1 MIALNIDANVQKVL
15 NALLKRWKL
24 LLIFAVIGALAAY
37 IFTAKFTTLTYT
49 SSVQFLTFA
58 VDFEQDLEESS
69 SSTTSSQND
78 ASLSS
83 QRTSETSK
91 MNYAM
96 KMMDT
101 YIAVFNTNDFN
112 QFVADTL
119 NKTYGTD
126 YSSSTLKNSITI
138 KKVENSAILN
148 FTITTT
154 DPDLSYHIAQCLA
167 ECVPETMENTNRG
180 LVHASVLD
188 SPMRAN
194 AAESMG
200 YSKKCL
206 IGIAAGVFLAGLYSV
221 LRELLDVRIKGS
233 NDLSEKY
240 DIPVLGSIPK
250 FELNQTKKGGR
261 S

>member
-1 MIALNIDANVQKVL
+1 MNIDANVQKVL
-15 NALLKRWKL
+15 NALLKKWKL
-24 LLIFAVIGALAAY
+24 LVIFALIGSIAAY
-37 IFTAKFTTLTYT
+37 IYTANFTTLTYT
-49 SSVQFLTFA
+49 SSLQFLTFA
-58 VDFEQDLEESS
+58 VDYEQDLEESS
-69 SSTTSSQND
+69 SASSSSQSNP
-78 ASLSS
+78 SLSS

-126 YSSSTLKNSITI
+126 YSSGAIKNSITI
-138 KKVENSAILN
+138 KKVENSAILQ
-148 FTITTT
+148 FIITTT
-154 DPDLSYHIAQCLA
+154 NPDLSYHIAQCL
-167 ECVPETMENTNRG
+167 ETCVPETMENTNRG

-188 SPMRAN
+188 SPMKAN
-194 AAESMG
+194 AAESIG

-206 IGIAAGVFLAGLYSV
+206 IGAAAGIILAGLYAV
-221 LRELLDVRIKGS
+221 LKELLDVRIKGS
-233 NDLSEKY
+233 NDLEDKY

-250 FELNQTKKGGR
+250 FELNQPKKGGR
-261 S
+261 NNG